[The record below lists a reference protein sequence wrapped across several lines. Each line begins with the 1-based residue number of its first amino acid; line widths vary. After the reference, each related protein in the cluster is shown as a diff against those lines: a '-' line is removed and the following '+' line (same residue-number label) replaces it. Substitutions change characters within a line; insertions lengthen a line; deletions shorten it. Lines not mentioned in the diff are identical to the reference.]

1 MNLIK
6 YRKGFTLI
14 ELLVVIAI
22 IAILIG
28 LLLPAVQKVREA
40 ASRMTCTNNLKQ
52 IGLALH
58 GYHNGA
64 TMFPKGCSRSD
75 TDSSD
80 WGSSWKVY
88 ILPNMEQDAIFSNWQ
103 HTGSSGYSN
112 AANMAL
118 VNRKMIK
125 SYRCPSSPF
134 PEFYVSSGNAGQTLM
149 FTTYTG
155 IAGSTL
161 TPGNIGTNTSSG
173 QISGGGIL
181 FPNSAITLSSIS
193 DGTSNTIMVGEQSDH
208 IRTAAGAPIIPGYGA
223 ITSQGPHGWTMG
235 CNNDTRVPS
244 PSGFGGDRAFNTSTT
259 RWSINQTGLGNTAG
273 NGTNENTGN
282 NIPISSAHSGGANVA
297 MADGSVKF
305 INQNMPLLTLQYLSD
320 RADGNVVS
328 SYD

>member
-1 MNLIK
+1 MNLFK
-6 YRKGFTLI
+6 FRKGFTLI

-40 ASRMTCTNNLKQ
+40 SAKMSCTNNLKQ
-52 IGLALH
+52 IVLALH
-58 GYHNGA
+58 GTHDKAGV
-64 TMFPKGCSRSD
+64 FPKGCSRSD
-75 TDSSD
+75 TDNSD
-80 WGSSWKVY
+80 WGISWKVY
-88 ILPNMEQDAIFSNWQ
+88 ILPNLEQDSIYSNWQ
-103 HTGSSGYSN
+103 HTSSSGYSN

-125 SYRCPSSPF
+125 PYRCPSSPL
-134 PEFYVSSGNAGQTLM
+134 PDFYPGSWNGGGAILM

-161 TPGNIGTNTSSG
+161 TPVGSNTGSG

-181 FPNSAITLSSIS
+181 FPNSAITLTSIS

-208 IRTAAGAPIIPGYGA
+208 IRTAAGVAIPGGFGA

-235 CNNDTRVPS
+235 CGSSNSVP
-244 PSGFGGDRAFNTSTT
+244 PAFNGDRAFNTSTT

-282 NIPISSAHSGGANVA
+282 NIPISSAHSGGANVG

-305 INQNMPLLTLQYLSD
+305 LNQNIPLLTLQYLSD

>member
-40 ASRMTCTNNLKQ
+40 ANRATCTNNLKQ
-52 IGLALH
+52 VGLALH
-58 GYHNGA
+58 GYHDGA

-75 TDSSD
+75 TDGSD
-80 WGSSWKVY
+80 WGISWKVY

-103 HTGSSGYSN
+103 HTGNSGYAN
-112 AANMAL
+112 ASNMAL
-118 VNRKMIK
+118 VHRKMIK
-125 SYRCPSSPF
+125 SYRCPSTLF

-161 TPGNIGTNTSSG
+161 TPIGTNTGNG

-208 IRTAAGAPIIPGYGA
+208 IRNSANAPIIPGYGA

-235 CNNDTRVPS
+235 CGNDTRVP
-244 PSGFGGDRAFNTSTT
+244 PTFNGDRAFNTSTT
-259 RWSINQTGLGNTAG
+259 RWSINQRGLGNTAG

-297 MADGSVKF
+297 MGDGSVKF
-305 INQNMPLLTLQYLSD
+305 ISENIPLLTLQYLSD
-320 RADGNVVS
+320 RADGNVVN